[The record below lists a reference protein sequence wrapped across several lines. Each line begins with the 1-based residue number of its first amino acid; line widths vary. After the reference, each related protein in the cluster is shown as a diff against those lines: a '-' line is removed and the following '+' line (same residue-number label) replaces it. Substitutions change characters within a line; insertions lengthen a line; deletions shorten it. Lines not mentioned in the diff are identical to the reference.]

1 MPLAFIFGP
10 PAVGKMSVGHE
21 LEKLTGFRLFH
32 NHMTIDMVK
41 QVLDVFD
48 PVFGKLVEDLRIRIL
63 TALAQSQRKGVI
75 FTAGLDFDEEDN
87 MDFVNT
93 IEAIFT
99 RLHQE
104 VYYLEL
110 IAPLE
115 VRLERNK
122 TPHRLEHKPTKRDL
136 KASEEIVLKYD
147 KTSRFNSYPGEFTK
161 RNYLRVDNTDIS
173 PDNVAA
179 MFVEKFHLA

>member
-21 LEKLTGFRLFH
+21 LEKLTGFKLFH
-32 NHMTIDMVK
+32 NHMTIDLVK
-41 QVLDVFD
+41 QLLDVAD
-48 PVFGKLVEDLRIRIL
+48 PAFGQLVEDLRIRIL
-63 TALAQSQRKGVI
+63 TALAESEQKGVI
-75 FTAGLDFDEEDN
+75 FTAGLDFDEAEN

-93 IEAIFT
+93 IEHIFT
-99 RLHQE
+99 SRRQE

-110 IAPLE
+110 MAPLE

-136 KASEEIVLKYD
+136 ESSEAIVLKYD
-147 KTSRFNSYPGEFTK
+147 KTCRFNSAPGEFTK
-161 RNYLRVDNTDIS
+161 KNYMRLDNTDLE
-173 PDNVAA
+173 PHTVA
-179 MFVEKFHLA
+179 MTFVERFGL